1 MLHTTSTDFQPIPLA
16 GSTVERSD
24 LLRSHGLVL
33 AAAPQLIEAD
43 VAALRSIELR
53 PPPPGF
59 PVVAPIV
66 DVEIRIGEFV
76 ALTAAITEGLKA
88 DIRLRGRWIRS
99 GLRINEGG
107 FQFRLDKERATP
119 DFVAQ
124 TVMAAVGLSDGATV
138 SIPDADVC
146 FRIGGRASL
155 AEISRTLK
163 RRQLIEW
170 LMVVEAAAGI
180 EVDLPG
186 TISSADGSN
195 LAIAYKAITERSF
208 DWPVRTLS
216 TAVPNTPETA
226 TFLAELGKAPSMPP
240 DDHVLQTGPT
250 VIDCFGHPV
259 DLGEGTLLLHKAV
272 VLSIED
278 ERDARPDGS
287 RFKSVR
293 LRSTVGA
300 GTYTFPQAPTISQT
314 SFDPLVR
321 NCIDAGPSLAGAL
334 AKRYAELA
342 YSTLSDLTDDQKR
355 QVTEPSDFGPD
366 AFVGDEP

>member
-1 MLHTTSTDFQPIPLA
+1 MLQTISTALEPMPVA
-16 GSTVERSD
+16 GNTVERSD
-24 LLRSHGLVL
+24 LMVSQGLVPAT
-33 AAAPQLIEAD
+33 AAKLREAD

-59 PVVAPIV
+59 PVVAPVV
-66 DVEIRIGEFV
+66 DVEVRIGEFV

-88 DIRLRGRWIRS
+88 DIRLRGRWTRS
-99 GLRINEGG
+99 GLRITEGG

-124 TVMAAVGLSDGATV
+124 TIMAAVGLSDGANV
-138 SIPDADVC
+138 SIPDANIS
-146 FRIGGRASL
+146 FRIGGGASL
-155 AEISRTLK
+155 ADVSKTLK
-163 RRQLIEW
+163 RRQLVEW
-170 LMVVEAAAGI
+170 LMIVEEAAGI
-180 EVDLPG
+180 EVVLPG
-186 TISSADGSN
+186 TISAADGSN

-226 TFLAELGKAPSMPP
+226 SFLAELGKAPSRPP
-240 DDHVLQTGPT
+240 DDHVLQTGQT
-250 VIDCFGHPV
+250 IIDCFGHPV
-259 DLGEGTLLLHKAV
+259 DLGEGTLLLHKAI

-278 ERDARPDGS
+278 ERSARPDGS

-300 GTYTFPQAPTISQT
+300 GKYTFPQAPTISQT

-321 NCIDAGPSLAGAL
+321 NCIHAGPNLAGLL

-366 AFVGDEP
+366 AFSEDEP